1 MGPTGQLTPVLYK
14 VPSRS
19 VEHRFC
25 EDVSE
30 DSANPA
36 REFLRFELGGEAE
49 GTAEAT
55 RVQQQAEP
63 VAASDKSRRRGV
75 QLARPP
81 AGVIEQARD
90 LGVVRLVREQVAAV
104 SQQWPQVLQAVS
116 HRTGQVGVDVRE
128 HELRV
133 EPGQCLVEE

>member
-1 MGPTGQLTPVLYK
+1 MSGSRHSHRG
-14 VPSRS
+14 SRS
-19 VEHRFC
+19 PLYFSTC
-25 EDVSE
+25 GSAE

-36 REFLRFELGGEAE
+36 WEFLRFELGGEAE
-49 GTAEAT
+49 GAAEAT

-104 SQQWPQVLQAVS
+104 SQQWPQVL
-116 HRTGQVGVDVRE
+116 
-128 HELRV
+128 
-133 EPGQCLVEE
+133 